1 MGFAQNEA
9 INKCGI
15 TKWSTRYTFLPE
27 INGAR
32 NLITVVSLDDVEIAE
47 QRCCNRPL
55 ETGCT
60 DEFCELASVIMQ
72 EKNIEMLKTAEYAVI
87 LYSVL
92 TDEIQKLL
100 YLAVFLT
107 MKNGSDIVGQTGQV
121 NSQMSTAVE
130 IFFAK
135 HIQQYLILFVS
146 ICFFSDIRCIL

>member
-1 MGFAQNEA
+1 M
-9 INKCGI
+9 
-15 TKWSTRYTFLPE
+15 P
-27 INGAR
+27 
-32 NLITVVSLDDVEIAE
+32 
-47 QRCCNRPL
+47 
-55 ETGCT
+55 
-60 DEFCELASVIMQ
+60 
-72 EKNIEMLKTAEYAVI
+72 KTAEYAVI

-130 IFFAK
+130 IFFTK
-135 HIQQYLILFVS
+135 NIQQYLILFVL